1 VKTCERF
8 LSHDRKGV
16 VTDELALELAFRKF
30 VVVYRADGQFTVHRT
45 VGWSPRRQAE
55 ACATRVFIASARR
68 RSSHTDRANS
78 LRLASR
84 RIFPGI

>member
-1 VKTCERF
+1 MRSRLGKAVKTCERF

-45 VGWSPRRQAE
+45 VG
-55 ACATRVFIASARR
+55 
-68 RSSHTDRANS
+68 
-78 LRLASR
+78 
-84 RIFPGI
+84 